1 MCGGLGIKNPDP
13 GPNSRAGPTN
23 GEVVFAADLGGTHL
37 RTATVDGNG
46 QINFRLKQKT
56 PQAAEPGEIVR
67 ALVLAVRQCETQ
79 SKISGDSIRAIS
91 VVVPGSVNVEQGV
104 VVKAPNLACLD
115 MFRLTAALTCEL
127 KLPAVLENDANAA
140 AVGEMWQ
147 GAGRG
152 RGAIGCVRLGTGVG
166 GGIILDGKLWR
177 GA

>member
-1 MCGGLGIKNPDP
+1 MCGGLGIKNPDA

-23 GEVVFAADLGGTHL
+23 SEVVFAADLGGTHL
-37 RTATVDGNG
+37 RAATVDENG

-56 PQAAEPGEIVR
+56 PQAGEPGEIVR

-127 KLPAVLENDANAA
+127 KLPAGLRKDAKA
-140 AVGEMWQ
+140 G
-147 GAGRG
+147 GGRG
-152 RGAIGCVRLGTGVG
+152 GWG
-166 GGIILDGKLWR
+166 GGR
-177 GA
+177 GG